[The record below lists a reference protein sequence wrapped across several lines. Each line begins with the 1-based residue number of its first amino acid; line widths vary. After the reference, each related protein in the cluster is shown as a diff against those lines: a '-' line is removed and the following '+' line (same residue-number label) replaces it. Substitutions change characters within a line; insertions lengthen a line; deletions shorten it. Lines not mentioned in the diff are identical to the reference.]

1 MGSTMFSPRIF
12 LDGSQHEATSR
23 GHTHRRGRF
32 ADAWVG
38 SDGQRHGGA
47 HAHET
52 GQLGLCSHACHHSR
66 QRFLEVLV
74 LAGCVVCYD
83 AKDTAAKVSQV
94 PGVPD
99 LHSLS
104 VPLHDINDFVLGDDL
119 VSLYRTLFGR
129 NPENSHTPL
138 GIAWMVYRCH
148 KRIQSLTQRMAG

>member
-1 MGSTMFSPRIF
+1 MDRNMKQLAVGIHTAE
-12 LDGSQHEATSR
+12 DGLLTL
-23 GHTHRRGRF
+23 G
-32 ADAWVG
+32 WVLTD
-38 SDGQRHGGA
+38 SDTGDTQ
-47 HAHET
+47 AHET
-52 GQLGLCSHACHHSR
+52 GQLGLYSHACRHGR
-66 QRFLEVLV
+66 KRFLEVLV

-99 LHSLS
+99 LNSLS

>member
-1 MGSTMFSPRIF
+1 MDRSMKQLAMGIHAAE
-12 LDGSQHEATSR
+12 DGLLTL
-23 GHTHRRGRF
+23 G
-32 ADAWVG
+32 WVLT
-38 SDGQRHGGA
+38 DIDTGGA
-47 HAHET
+47 DAHET

-66 QRFLEVLV
+66 QRFLEVLA
-74 LAGCVVCYD
+74 LAGCVVCHD

-99 LHSLS
+99 LNSLS

-129 NPENSHTPL
+129 NPENPCTAL

-148 KRIQSLTQRMAG
+148 KHIQSLTQRMTR